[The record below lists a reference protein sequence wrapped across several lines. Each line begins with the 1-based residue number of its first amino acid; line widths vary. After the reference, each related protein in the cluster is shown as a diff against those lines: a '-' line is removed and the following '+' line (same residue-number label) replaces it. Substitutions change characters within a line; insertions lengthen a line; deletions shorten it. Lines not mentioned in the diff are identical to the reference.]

1 MSMYVRFVVHQRLS
15 KSKHD
20 SGVFVA
26 AEHLREHGE
35 LSAEES
41 ERLEALLEWFRL
53 HLPLPHV
60 SQRDVRAIYWYL
72 PSAKQHISKMW
83 ELAHLLENHDYQV
96 EMVTTEFAGLITY
109 RDDFQ
114 IGAIPHVDRHR

>member
-1 MSMYVRFVVHQRLS
+1 MFVRFVVHQKLS

-20 SGVFVA
+20 AGVFVA

-41 ERLEALLEWFRL
+41 KRLEDLLEWFRL
-53 HLPLPHV
+53 HLPLPHI

-72 PSAKQHISKMW
+72 PSAKQHISKTW
-83 ELAHLLENHDYQV
+83 ELAQLLESHDYHV
-96 EMVTTEFAGLITY
+96 EMVTAGFVGLITY
-109 RDDFQ
+109 QDEYQ
-114 IGAIPHVDRHR
+114 IGAIPHIDRHR